1 MRLEKA
7 PNVEKKYITL
17 IILDGQEEF
26 YLTVAGA
33 GKLSLIL
40 NPLSCLQRT
49 RPRHEY
55 NNSDMKNDYLK
66 VKLIT

>member
-33 GKLSLIL
+33 GKFKL
-40 NPLSCLQRT
+40 NSQSIVMSPANKT
-49 RPRHEY
+49 
-55 NNSDMKNDYLK
+55 
-66 VKLIT
+66 